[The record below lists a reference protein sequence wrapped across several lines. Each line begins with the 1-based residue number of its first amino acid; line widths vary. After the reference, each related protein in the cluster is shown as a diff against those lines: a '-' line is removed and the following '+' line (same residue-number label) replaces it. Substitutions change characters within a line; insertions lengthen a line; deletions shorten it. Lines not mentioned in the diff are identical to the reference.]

1 MAAKPPSLLSR
12 TSTHDDGRGGV
23 APPRTRPARSPA
35 CGRLRK
41 GYIGQMDQ
49 APDLN
54 DALARLKA
62 FRLTWNPGDIIDE
75 QSGLTADDIDT
86 LISFVDDFPSSD

>member
-1 MAAKPPSLLSR
+1 M
-12 TSTHDDGRGGV
+12 
-23 APPRTRPARSPA
+23 PPRIHPRKRLA
-35 CGRLRK
+35 CGRLGN
-41 GYIGQMDQ
+41 GYMGGMDQ

-62 FRLTWNPGDIIDE
+62 FRSTWNPGETIDE
-75 QSGLTADDIDT
+75 ESGLTADDIDT